1 MKIYTKTGDLGETGL
16 FGGQRV
22 KKNNARIQ
30 AYGTIDE
37 MNAFIGLLR
46 DHMNDQ
52 DIRDVLFGI
61 QNRLFS
67 LGAYLATPPK
77 EGGAAIIPDVLKE
90 DIDVLEHEMD
100 RMDATLEPLRNF
112 ILPGGHPQVSYAH
125 IARTICRRAEREL
138 VALHQHIDVHPIAI
152 QYLNRL
158 SDYFFV
164 LARYLAKS
172 LNVEEVNW
180 EQRK

>member
-1 MKIYTKTGDLGETGL
+1 MKIYTKTGDEGETGL

-22 KKNNARIQ
+22 YKSNDRIE
-30 AYGTIDE
+30 AYGTLDE
-37 MNAFIGLLR
+37 LNAFIGLLI
-46 DHMNDQ
+46 DHQ
-52 DIRDVLFGI
+52 SSAKGKEVLFAI

-77 EGGAAIIPDVLKE
+77 EGKEVALDIREEDVEL
-90 DIDVLEHEMD
+90 LEKEMD

-125 IARTICRRAEREL
+125 LCRTICRRAERQC
-138 VALHQHIDVHPIAI
+138 VRLHLETPINVMTI
-152 QYLNRL
+152 HYLNRL

-164 LARYLAKS
+164 LARHLS
-172 LNVEEVNW
+172 RELGVEEVAW
-180 EQRK
+180 KGRG